1 MKPYLLVVL
10 AGIAQQGTPLQL
22 LNAGGGR
29 GAGLLLPRALNERQQ
44 SQMYAYVCANARGTQ
59 EWQNLQVDAG
69 TLACDERDMF
79 KTPIPAER
87 PLPLLVHKHP
97 YTLKSNGE
105 EPRTI
110 LTWARQL
117 ASYAARK
124 VASADAT
131 GLAPRE
137 ERARLAR
144 ALRATRLDSLV
155 SILYRARGALQPHV
169 DHGLEGLGLAVSLG
183 SSCEFRYGDE
193 IFELRSG
200 DALFGNFG
208 SVARRVEIKC
218 PARWRHCLLSTGRT
232 RGCLNAPSSDGPS
245 VVATP
250 ARGAGLGGRDLALRS
265 RAL

>member
-1 MKPYLLVVL
+1 MRSRRKFAP
-10 AGIAQQGTPLQL
+10 A
-22 LNAGGGR
+22 
-29 GAGLLLPRALNERQQ
+29 RASHWSPCR
-44 SQMYAYVCANARGTQ
+44 
-59 EWQNLQVDAG
+59 
-69 TLACDERDMF
+69 F
-79 KTPIPAER
+79 KTPFPAER

-193 IFELRSG
+193 IVELRSG

-208 SVARRVEIKC
+208 SVEHEVVSTRPAATGPAWWRRLPAAPGLAGEISRFGRARCSLQIRQ
-218 PARWRHCLLSTGRT
+218 ARDRR
-232 RGCLNAPSSDGPS
+232 RMSSG
-245 VVATP
+245 
-250 ARGAGLGGRDLALRS
+250 
-265 RAL
+265 

>member
-1 MKPYLLVVL
+1 MGSKAMLKVL
-10 AGIAQQGTPLQL
+10 ACYAVLGNSLQL

-155 SILYRARGALQPHV
+155 SILYRARGALRPHV
-169 DHGLEGLGLAVSLG
+169 DHGLEGLGHEGLQPVQLNVVHRLAQRGRRQILWPTRHALSDIDG
-183 SSCEFRYGDE
+183 SE
-193 IFELRSG
+193 
-200 DALFGNFG
+200 
-208 SVARRVEIKC
+208 
-218 PARWRHCLLSTGRT
+218 PADNLY
-232 RGCLNAPSSDGPS
+232 N
-245 VVATP
+245 
-250 ARGAGLGGRDLALRS
+250 
-265 RAL
+265 

>member
-1 MKPYLLVVL
+1 MLKVL
-10 AGIAQQGTPLQL
+10 HIACYAVGNSLQL

-59 EWQNLQVDAG
+59 EWQNLQLDAG
-69 TLACDERDMF
+69 TLACDERDMRVPASKFARRVPHRSTSCRF
-79 KTPIPAER
+79 KTPFPAER
-87 PLPLLVHKHP
+87 PLPLLVHMHP

-124 VASADAT
+124 VASVDAT
-131 GLAPRE
+131 DLAPRD

-155 SILYRARGALQPHV
+155 SILYRARGALRPHV
-169 DHGLEGLGLAVSLG
+169 DHGLEGLGLAVSF
-183 SSCEFRYGDE
+183 C
-193 IFELRSG
+193 
-200 DALFGNFG
+200 
-208 SVARRVEIKC
+208 VEINGVTGTTSR
-218 PARWRHCLLSTGRT
+218 RWR
-232 RGCLNAPSSDGPS
+232 
-245 VVATP
+245 
-250 ARGAGLGGRDLALRS
+250 GAS
-265 RAL
+265 EI

>member
-1 MKPYLLVVL
+1 MGSKTMFKELLACCAVL
-10 AGIAQQGTPLQL
+10 GNSFQL

-59 EWQNLQVDAG
+59 EWQNLQLDAG

-79 KTPIPAER
+79 KTPFPAER

-105 EPRTI
+105 APQSI

-124 VASADAT
+124 VASVDAT
-131 GLAPRE
+131 GLAPRD

-144 ALRATRLDSLV
+144 AYCSAKIATS
-155 SILYRARGALQPHV
+155 A
-169 DHGLEGLGLAVSLG
+169 
-183 SSCEFRYGDE
+183 
-193 IFELRSG
+193 
-200 DALFGNFG
+200 
-208 SVARRVEIKC
+208 
-218 PARWRHCLLSTGRT
+218 T
-232 RGCLNAPSSDGPS
+232 CLNACIHAFVKNESGLHFSILRRYGTYWD
-245 VVATP
+245 
-250 ARGAGLGGRDLALRS
+250 ARKT
-265 RAL
+265 

>member
-1 MKPYLLVVL
+1 MPVRL
-10 AGIAQQGTPLQL
+10 
-22 LNAGGGR
+22 
-29 GAGLLLPRALNERQQ
+29 RATSVICVFRRLKF
-44 SQMYAYVCANARGTQ
+44 ARRVPHCST
-59 EWQNLQVDAG
+59 
-69 TLACDERDMF
+69 ACRF
-79 KTPIPAER
+79 KTPFPAER

-105 EPRTI
+105 APQSI

-124 VASADAT
+124 VASVDAT
-131 GLAPRE
+131 SLAPRD

-155 SILYRARGALQPHV
+155 SILYRARGALRPHV

-193 IFELRSG
+193 IVELRSG

-208 SVARRVEIKC
+208 SVARRVEIEC
-218 PARWRHCLLSTGRT
+218 PAPARWR
-232 RGCLNAPSSDGPS
+232 
-245 VVATP
+245 
-250 ARGAGLGGRDLALRS
+250 
-265 RAL
+265 RAEKSPD

>member
-1 MKPYLLVVL
+1 MKPYLLLVL
-10 AGIAQQGTPLQL
+10 AGIAQHATALQL

-124 VASADAT
+124 VASVDAT
-131 GLAPRE
+131 GLAPRD

-155 SILYRARGALQPHV
+155 SILYRAR
-169 DHGLEGLGLAVSLG
+169 
-183 SSCEFRYGDE
+183 
-193 IFELRSG
+193 
-200 DALFGNFG
+200 
-208 SVARRVEIKC
+208 ARCGRM
-218 PARWRHCLLSTGRT
+218 STTG
-232 RGCLNAPSSDGPS
+232 
-245 VVATP
+245 
-250 ARGAGLGGRDLALRS
+250 S
-265 RAL
+265 RASASP

>member
-1 MKPYLLVVL
+1 MGSKAMLKVL
-10 AGIAQQGTPLQL
+10 HLACYAVLGNSLQL

-131 GLAPRE
+131 ELAPRD

-155 SILYRARGALQPHV
+155 SILYRARGALRPHV
-169 DHGLEGLGLAVSLG
+169 DHGLEGLGLAVRF
-183 SSCEFRYGDE
+183 CVE
-193 IFELRSG
+193 I
-200 DALFGNFG
+200 DAL
-208 SVARRVEIKC
+208 RRRRRFDGVGRPKFDFRTGQPGELVRVQI
-218 PARWRHCLLSTGRT
+218 WRRDRRTQVGR
-232 RGCLNAPSSDGPS
+232 
-245 VVATP
+245 
-250 ARGAGLGGRDLALRS
+250 
-265 RAL
+265 RAIR

>member
-1 MKPYLLVVL
+1 MLKVL
-10 AGIAQQGTPLQL
+10 HLACYAVLGNSLQL

-79 KTPIPAER
+79 KTPFPAER

-124 VASADAT
+124 VASVDAT
-131 GLAPRE
+131 DLAPRD

-155 SILYRARGALQPHV
+155 SILYRARGALRPHV

-193 IFELRSG
+193 IVELRSG

-208 SVARRVEIKC
+208 SVEHEVVSTRPAAMGPAWWRRLPAAPGLAGEISRFGRARCSLQIRQ
-218 PARWRHCLLSTGRT
+218 ARDRR
-232 RGCLNAPSSDGPS
+232 RASSG
-245 VVATP
+245 
-250 ARGAGLGGRDLALRS
+250 
-265 RAL
+265 

>member
-1 MKPYLLVVL
+1 MEPPVRGAGVVICREALVAAAHIWTKTRTACHNSSSTAGACIYYTLLGAKKLHPARVMGSKTMFKELLACYAVL
-10 AGIAQQGTPLQL
+10 GNSLQL

-124 VASADAT
+124 VASVDAT
-131 GLAPRE
+131 GLAPRD

-155 SILYRARGALQPHV
+155 SILYRARGALRPHV
-169 DHGLEGLGLAVSLG
+169 DHGLEGLGLAVSL
-183 SSCEFRYGDE
+183 C
-193 IFELRSG
+193 
-200 DALFGNFG
+200 
-208 SVARRVEIKC
+208 VEI
-218 PARWRHCLLSTGRT
+218 
-232 RGCLNAPSSDGPS
+232 NA
-245 VVATP
+245 VTETT
-250 ARGAGLGGRDLALRS
+250 S
-265 RAL
+265 R

>member
-1 MKPYLLVVL
+1 MPHCS
-10 AGIAQQGTPLQL
+10 T
-22 LNAGGGR
+22 
-29 GAGLLLPRALNERQQ
+29 
-44 SQMYAYVCANARGTQ
+44 
-59 EWQNLQVDAG
+59 
-69 TLACDERDMF
+69 ACRF
-79 KTPIPAER
+79 KTPFPAER

-105 EPRTI
+105 APQSI

-124 VASADAT
+124 VASVDAT
-131 GLAPRE
+131 GLAPRD

-155 SILYRARGALQPHV
+155 SILYRARGALRPHV

-193 IFELRSG
+193 IVELRSG

-218 PARWRHCLLSTGRT
+218 PERLLIFT
-232 RGCLNAPSSDGPS
+232 RLTS
-245 VVATP
+245 
-250 ARGAGLGGRDLALRS
+250 
-265 RAL
+265 